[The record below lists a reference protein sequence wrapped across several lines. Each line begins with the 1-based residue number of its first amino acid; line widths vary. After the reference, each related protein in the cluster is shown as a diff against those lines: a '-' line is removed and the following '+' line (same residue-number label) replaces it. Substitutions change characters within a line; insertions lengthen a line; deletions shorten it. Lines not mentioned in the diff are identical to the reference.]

1 MNAKDLSPSLP
12 VFDDADQENGNHRLK
27 TPVAT
32 RTKALQRKKYEIE
45 GEIKYVK
52 PLQAAAAS
60 HKKLS
65 ENVQMNTSSHHLQV
79 APEQLHREPNGSKK
93 KGSAKIKRVKREFSL
108 LQNASETEINEI
120 EKVKVGKKQH
130 STKRS
135 KQDSK
140 KQSAENI
147 EELVYEPTPK
157 RLRIVSNVQNFDRNM
172 ESIIEACAKNVSTS
186 DKSSTKIPG
195 SNRSGKKL
203 TVSTNNCTDLEE
215 FSSIDGVK
223 SAKSGRTK
231 RGVLAGYADGGT
243 ELSTSLPNR
252 PMSTKQGLE
261 KNAGTSG
268 PIKSGFDY
276 ESISDKEADT
286 DTTEV
291 DVIFSKSGNTLENR
305 SRISSLSPDNFETS
319 KQKNEAS
326 ESSLSP
332 EFDQRQNL
340 SKSLPGLV
348 FHLPRKQLSLS
359 DDSLAADR
367 DLSTKKADKHENTE
381 EKVLKSARSRNLLK
395 NSSSSKL
402 ESSRISANASTL
414 IEETRLP
421 NKQIPSFLNASPYH
435 QPPGDADRDLDVQE
449 RSPTQRAK
457 MLYTEESMVELT
469 NCRVTPSS
477 ISDPCTAVPMP
488 TRHPTTFNLYMAPSS
503 YPVRARQID
512 STEDFVV
519 SWLYMQPTVIF
530 PLQTSFRTMIVR
542 MKGTVE
548 FRSNPCVSSRTLLD
562 SVTKLVEL
570 EAGRLFHIANTG
582 KEVALIQMTEILR

>member
-1 MNAKDLSPSLP
+1 MNAKDLNPSLP

-93 KGSAKIKRVKREFSL
+93 KDSRIT
-108 LQNASETEINEI
+108 NP
-120 EKVKVGKKQH
+120 
-130 STKRS
+130 STQK
-135 KQDSK
+135 
-140 KQSAENI
+140 
-147 EELVYEPTPK
+147 VYEPTPK

-186 DKSSTKIPG
+186 DKSNQTLEKHLDGKTIFVSPAKQLAIKPAVTIGTKIPG

-231 RGVLAGYADGGT
+231 RGVLSGYADGGT

-286 DTTEV
+286 DTTESEDDTCSSYTDTEV

-435 QPPGDADRDLDVQE
+435 QPPGDADRDLDAVQE

-477 ISDPCTAVPMP
+477 ISDPCNAVPMP